1 MACAEPRAD
10 PRRRPDTSFLFAIIL
25 TFMFTVYATSP
36 LIGSP
41 AKMYDMLVEAAERNP
56 VKDNADGSYL
66 TMRSKSGLIFGV
78 INLIGNY
85 GTVFLDQVSVD
96 QGLQNESPK
105 LTEIS
110 ADLLAARHRFPA
122 RLVRQGTFSY
132 S

>member
-1 MACAEPRAD
+1 
-10 PRRRPDTSFLFAIIL
+10 
-25 TFMFTVYATSP
+25 MFTVYATSP

-85 GTVFLDQVSVD
+85 GTVFLDQVSVG
-96 QGLQNESPK
+96 Q
-105 LTEIS
+105 
-110 ADLLAARHRFPA
+110 
-122 RLVRQGTFSY
+122 V
-132 S
+132 